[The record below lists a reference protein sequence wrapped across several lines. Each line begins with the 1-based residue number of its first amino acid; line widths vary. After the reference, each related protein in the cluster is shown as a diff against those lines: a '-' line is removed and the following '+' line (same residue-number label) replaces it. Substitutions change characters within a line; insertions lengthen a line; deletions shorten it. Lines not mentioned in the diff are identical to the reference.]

1 MKNKH
6 DNTIKQ
12 MVNVID
18 GSVKRCNE
26 YTDKKQKDFQLLLD
40 TRMREFNEKI
50 MEIRMNV
57 CKIQMKTEE
66 EYNNLNIEF
75 NRISEEKKES
85 TNFFQNKL
93 ITIQGELSNLQKD
106 YKTNINDVKQKN
118 KNNVKDVQNI

>member
-40 TRMREFNEKI
+40 TRMGEFNEKI